1 MKELQAAGRGK
12 QQPISFNHWSSGRR
26 VRKTSCVSV
35 CVRERRG
42 GGASIR
48 GFHQAR
54 AQNMMTVFITLRQV
68 RSGGGARV
76 WAAWT
81 MFPRELAAVWLQTF
95 RFHLMTAATALL
107 PATTGEPASAKIS
120 KEINNESATVSLL
133 PRAECRVQPQRCSS
147 T

>member
-35 CVRERRG
+35 CEREPG
-42 GGASIR
+42 GGALIFR
-48 GFHQAR
+48 GFYQAR

-76 WAAWT
+76 WGRGQGLGCVNYVSQRARCCVASNLPFPSDDSGHSAA
-81 MFPRELAAVWLQTF
+81 
-95 RFHLMTAATALL
+95 
-107 PATTGEPASAKIS
+107 ASDD
-120 KEINNESATVSLL
+120 
-133 PRAECRVQPQRCSS
+133 R
-147 T
+147 